1 MKTTLLLLLLTLVA
15 AEAFNRAVF
24 RGTTRAARR
33 RSGLFAEAP
42 QYEKV
47 DAVLTKVET
56 LARGSVLLRVET
68 DGPVDYRAGHVLA
81 LEIEGVAG
89 LAAGGKNAEDARANG
104 GWLRGPYTVS
114 RASSNSFDV
123 LVRVVGEKSRAF
135 SRAAVGTPV
144 RFGGKYH
151 VPIVA
156 GIDRAAVRRVVFVST
171 GVGIGPCVGA
181 VEEALADA
189 AFPPIAVFACY
200 RHADEVVY
208 AAHWRELA
216 AAHEGRLAHTAIVSA
231 ERGRLSAN
239 EENLRLLLSEEVG
252 PGDTHYHLI
261 GNGQMVAEFQ
271 AGLEKAGV
279 PAERVTIEK
288 YFNHK
293 AAPDQDAIDRIAS
306 VLDGERMKSRAV
318 IANVR

>member
-1 MKTTLLLLLLTLVA
+1 MKTTLFLLTLIA

-24 RGTTRAARR
+24 QGKTRVARR

-47 DAVLTKVET
+47 DAVLTKAET
-56 LARGSVLLRVET
+56 LARGSTLLRVET
-68 DGPVDYRAGHVLA
+68 EGPVDYRAGHVIA
-81 LEIEGVAG
+81 LEIEGVAAA
-89 LAAGGKNAEDARANG
+89 AAGGKNAEDAQ
-104 GWLRGPYTVS
+104 WLRGPYTVS
-114 RASSNSFDV
+114 RASAHSFDV
-123 LVRVVGEKSRAF
+123 LLRVVGEKSRAF
-135 SRAAVGTPV
+135 SRAGAGTPV

-151 VPIVA
+151 VPIVE
-156 GIDRAAVRRVVFVST
+156 GIDREAARRVVFVST

-181 VEEALADA
+181 VEEALKDA
-189 AFPPIAVFACY
+189 AFPPIEVFACY
-200 RHADEVVY
+200 RNADEVVY
-208 AAHWRELA
+208 AEHLSDLA
-216 AAHEGRLAHTAIVSA
+216 AEHDGRLSHTAIVSA
-231 ERGRLSAN
+231 EKGRLSAN
-239 EENLRLLLSEEVG
+239 EDNLRLLLSEDVG

-279 PAERVTIEK
+279 PSNRVTIEK

-293 AAPDQDAIDRIAS
+293 AAPAQDAIDRIAS
-306 VLDGERMKSRAV
+306 VLDGGRLISRAV